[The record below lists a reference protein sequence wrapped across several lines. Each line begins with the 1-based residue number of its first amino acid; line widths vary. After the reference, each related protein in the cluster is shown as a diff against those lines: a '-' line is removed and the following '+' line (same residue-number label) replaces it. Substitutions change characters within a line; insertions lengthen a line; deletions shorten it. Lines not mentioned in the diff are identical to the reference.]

1 MPGFGC
7 SKDVVSCVLL
17 AWISGKESEYME
29 TLTDDD
35 VGQKCVEMLNLFLGK
50 VRKIPKLKKV
60 TR

>member
-1 MPGFGC
+1 VP
-7 SKDVVSCVLL
+7 CVLL